1 MVRNFK
7 CRKFMLEVNEV
18 SEVKEVK
25 EVNDDTLDQ

>member
-18 SEVKEVK
+18 SVVK